1 MVVTSICY
9 LFDRFSFS
17 TMFFAHSK
25 YQFFVFCDM
34 YGPCIS
40 GGYFEFINLLFS
52 VCVILENVHRWY
64 ISSYCAKLSLD
75 VLEGD
80 CGEGRKK

>member
-52 VCVILENVHRWY
+52 VLCRGKHSEHSRSLCAAYMVIC
-64 ISSYCAKLSLD
+64 SSNN
-75 VLEGD
+75 
-80 CGEGRKK
+80 